1 MPIGEDPGI
10 DVRDIPLGTLRR
22 RVSIVTQEIQLF
34 SASVRDNLAFF
45 NREIGDD
52 RLREVLESLCLGAWL
67 DGLPD
72 RLLGVCVRPSDAHH
86 TPRIAQQAHP
96 QLEAGG
102 PPGREVATQVSA
114 EGAIGPAP
122 HGNPASR
129 SRHPKSRP

>member
-34 SASVRDNLAFF
+34 SASVRDNLTFF

-52 RLREVLESLCLGAWL
+52 RLMAVLESLCLGAWL

-72 RLLGVCVRPSDAHH
+72 GLLGRLCQTVRCSSHAADS
-86 TPRIAQQAHP
+86 
-96 QLEAGG
+96 
-102 PPGREVATQVSA
+102 SA
-114 EGAIGPAP
+114 S
-122 HGNPASR
+122 ASAA
-129 SRHPKSRP
+129 

>member
-34 SASVRDNLAFF
+34 SASVRDNLTFF

-52 RLREVLESLCLGAWL
+52 RLREVLESLYLGAWL

-72 RLLGVCVRPSDAHH
+72 RLLERLCQTVRCSSHAAD
-86 TPRIAQQAHP
+86 
-96 QLEAGG
+96 
-102 PPGREVATQVSA
+102 S
-114 EGAIGPAP
+114 
-122 HGNPASR
+122 PASA
-129 SRHPKSRP
+129 SAA